1 MVGRDFRH
9 VQTLHRVLSVAL
21 FDTPFRDAF
30 GVPDSNDRR
39 TFATF
44 WAWSIRWCDGN
55 DAILRHELEALD
67 GASRRRRRPQH
78 DGRLARLGNGCRS
91 RNPTSRSIFRRGREY
106 YVVRKATY
114 RGGTGR
120 HLHHV
125 ENLTREEALHW
136 LAHDPHGRSLARER
150 GEPIS
155 DLADLLVEAS
165 MRPTEKREAPK
176 MDMTKTLREVGEA
189 GFTQMIEKYAKTVH
203 PTLTKEQAFT
213 KVFTELTTTKA
224 VRSAARTR
232 SPSKARSMTT
242 RPRTRPR
249 ASRTTRSKNWKSLPQ
264 QERRRNPT
272 LTKAQA
278 FTKVYTDPA
287 NAKLAQRERVQNRP
301 KA

>member
-1 MVGRDFRH
+1 MTVDWRDWEI
-9 VQTLHRVLSVAL
+9 VAQPQS
-21 FDTPFRDAF
+21 D
-30 GVPDSNDRR
+30 
-39 TFATF
+39 FARIF
-44 WAWSIRWCDGN
+44 KA
-55 DAILRHELEALD
+55 
-67 GASRRRRRPQH
+67 RP
-78 DGRLARLGNGCRS
+78 
-91 RNPTSRSIFRRGREY
+91 EY

-114 RGGTGR
+114 RGGSGR
-120 HLHHV
+120 RLHHI

-136 LAHDPHGRSLARER
+136 LAHDPHGRSFARER

-189 GFTQMIEKYAKTVH
+189 GFTRMIEKYAKTVH

-213 KVFTELTTTKA
+213 KVFLADDDEGRAIRRTHQIAKQGPLDDDAAEDEAEGVEDDALEELEELA
-224 VRSAARTR
+224 
-232 SPSKARSMTT
+232 
-242 RPRTRPR
+242 
-249 ASRTTRSKNWKSLPQ
+249 Q
-264 QERRRNPT
+264 QERRRNPK

-278 FTKVYTDPA
+278 FAKVYTDPA